1 MGLTGL
7 ATAVIALFAIVQV
20 VMEWNRIRDRRRSLK
35 IQLLG
40 PAWLARRSLE
50 EDLREAQSTDSPTHW
65 RSRDI
70 LGCRLDRIEKQVLQ
84 MLELSAQAGGQT
96 AKHGANTF
104 AAWLA
109 YADRRNRILG
119 LLSEGEQKRLFSQ
132 TIQRLVKVID
142 ELQTFAPRRQD
153 EPRLPELDEIRPA
166 FLLSG
171 SADQE
176 QDL

>member
-70 LGCRLDRIEKQVLQ
+70 LGRRLDRIEKQVLQ